1 MVRVFTTFIL
11 FLILSLGFWRSALS
25 QENSLMFLPAGHV
38 FAPLLAD
45 PREPNTSLAVSPN
58 VTQLDGALG
67 GTLDLLRLTNSDGS
81 RWSWGALGGGYL
93 SILRYVYTDQ
103 PFSFRLEDIDL
114 WLGTYVSESFGAF
127 SNRLEYL
134 HGTSHLGDYYF
145 FSGLQP
151 VSYTRDGLQFTDSF
165 QPSDFLRLYAGLGYW
180 LYADLSTPAL
190 TTQLGTEIYTNYSHL
205 DGNLFRGYF
214 AYDLKIGNEI
224 NGVLDQN
231 FELGVQF
238 KGTKED
244 SPGIRLAVLY
254 YNGNNLYGQFYGQ
267 SDNHWSFGFF
277 VDP

>member
-1 MVRVFTTFIL
+1 MVRIFITFI
-11 FLILSLGFWRSALS
+11 FFLSLGSWRSALS
-25 QENSLMFLPAGHV
+25 QESSVTFLPAGHV

-45 PREPNTSLAVSPN
+45 PREPNTSLAISPDL
-58 VTQLDGALG
+58 TQYDGALG
-67 GTLDLLRLTNSDGS
+67 GTLDLLRWANSDGS
-81 RWSWGALGGGYL
+81 RWAWGALGSGYL
-93 SILRYVYTDQ
+93 SILRYSYTQQ
-103 PFSFRLEDIDL
+103 PFNFRLEDIDL
-114 WLGTYVSESFGAF
+114 WWGTYVGESSGPF

-151 VSYTRDGLQFTDSF
+151 ISYTRDGLQLTDSF
-165 QPSDFLRLYAGLGYW
+165 QPSPSFRLYGALGYW
-180 LYADLSTPAL
+180 LYADPSAPSLFA
-190 TTQLGTEIYTNYSHL
+190 QLGTEVYTHYSHF
-205 DGNLFRGYF
+205 DGNLFRGFF
-214 AYDLKIGNEI
+214 AYDLKIGNEV

-231 FELGVQF
+231 FELGVQL
-238 KGTKED
+238 KGSKED